1 MIQRQRP
8 QETLTMQEEKLWQQL
23 KHSSPDAARKMLSV
37 LPCERALTLLC
48 TLMQRD
54 TQRVQFPWFLFR
66 TVTIS
71 LACFFIAYNIWS
83 IASGITKDPFT
94 RGINTLALL
103 IYLPLVARYRGTSK
117 RNKTIFTLL
126 PDLLSRA
133 TRAELGAVLEFG
145 SHAALS
151 PLAKAPDS
159 LDKLFQWLGHVLPRT
174 PLDEL
179 RMLSPEATQGL
190 RLLTQEAIE
199 KSKKEPK
206 AEALAIAGLLA
217 LGSLKDTSL
226 KKAAE
231 LVNLQHCNGHVC
243 AAAEE
248 YLSLIT
254 K

>member
-1 MIQRQRP
+1 
-8 QETLTMQEEKLWQQL
+8 MQKKKLWQQL
-23 KHSSPDAARKMLSV
+23 KHSSPDAAKKTLSI
-37 LPCERALTLLC
+37 LPCERALVLLT

-54 TQRVQFPWFLFR
+54 NQRVHFCWFFFR
-66 TVTIS
+66 AVAIP
-71 LACFFIAYNIWS
+71 LMCLGIAYSIWS
-83 IASGITKDPFT
+83 ITSGVAKDPFT
-94 RGINTLALL
+94 RGINTLVLL

-174 PLDEL
+174 PLDDLEA
-179 RMLSPEATQGL
+179 LSPEARHGL

-199 KSKKEPK
+199 KSKTEQK
-206 AEALAIAGLLA
+206 AEALAVAGLLA

-226 KKAAE
+226 KKVADGVRAVHKSE
-231 LVNLQHCNGHVC
+231 QVRA
-243 AAAEE
+243 AAAE
-248 YLSLIT
+248 YLSQL
-254 K
+254 